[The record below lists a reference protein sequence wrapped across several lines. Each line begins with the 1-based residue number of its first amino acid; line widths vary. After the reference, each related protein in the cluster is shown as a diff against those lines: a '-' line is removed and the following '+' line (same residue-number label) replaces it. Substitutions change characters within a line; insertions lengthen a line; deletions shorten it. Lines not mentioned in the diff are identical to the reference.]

1 MHLYKVSPR
10 QYLSLYNSWFLFPI
24 QTTAAKRYAK
34 SSHRRILMIIWL
46 LLVFVSKKTMEFV
59 QDLLL
64 GLPSRDLVIALWVIG
79 MSSGP
84 AHIKKNKTN
93 HHALD

>member
-1 MHLYKVSPR
+1 
-10 QYLSLYNSWFLFPI
+10 
-24 QTTAAKRYAK
+24 
-34 SSHRRILMIIWL
+34 MIIWL
-46 LLVFVSKKTMEFV
+46 LLVFVSRKTMEFV

-64 GLPSRDLVIALWVIG
+64 GLPSRDLVITLLVIG

>member
-1 MHLYKVSPR
+1 
-10 QYLSLYNSWFLFPI
+10 
-24 QTTAAKRYAK
+24 
-34 SSHRRILMIIWL
+34 
-46 LLVFVSKKTMEFV
+46 MEFM

-64 GLPSRDLVIALWVIG
+64 GSPSRDLIITALVIG

-93 HHALD
+93 HHAFD

>member
-1 MHLYKVSPR
+1 
-10 QYLSLYNSWFLFPI
+10 
-24 QTTAAKRYAK
+24 
-34 SSHRRILMIIWL
+34 MIIWL
-46 LLVFVSKKTMEFV
+46 LLVFVARKTMEVV

-64 GLPSRDLVIALWVIG
+64 GLPSRDLVITLLVIH

-84 AHIKKNKTN
+84 AHIKRNKTN

>member
-1 MHLYKVSPR
+1 
-10 QYLSLYNSWFLFPI
+10 
-24 QTTAAKRYAK
+24 
-34 SSHRRILMIIWL
+34 MIIWL
-46 LLVFVSKKTMEFV
+46 LLVFVAKKTMEIV

-64 GLPSRDLVIALWVIG
+64 GLPLRDFVITLWVIG

-93 HHALD
+93 HHAFD